1 MACETVADFLQVRT
15 QCIDMLIDRG
25 YPLADLP
32 KAPPKSIISRYLSV
46 SQEKGDSPLLD
57 IAFSKNPILFLY
69 TKDSFGIKSLTS
81 RITNTLQ
88 YHSIDLTS
96 EITLVNLGEPKKEND
111 RLDLESKLGKTFSNI
126 QLYNWNTLMIPIQK
140 YMFVPKHTKIT
151 QDSIDKVVDKYKL
164 FSIYQL
170 PAIQI
175 SDPMARHLFLK
186 IGDVVH
192 IDRNGSDSY
201 RVCIPPVLTV

>member
-1 MACETVADFLQVRT
+1 
-15 QCIDMLIDRG
+15 
-25 YPLADLP
+25 
-32 KAPPKSIISRYLSV
+32 
-46 SQEKGDSPLLD
+46 
-57 IAFSKNPILFLY
+57 
-69 TKDSFGIKSLTS
+69 
-81 RITNTLQ
+81 
-88 YHSIDLTS
+88 
-96 EITLVNLGEPKKEND
+96 
-111 RLDLESKLGKTFSNI
+111 
-126 QLYNWNTLMIPIQK
+126 
-140 YMFVPKHTKIT
+140 MFVPKHTKIT